1 MHRKLLTYNN
11 SRIYYET
18 EGNGPPVMFVH
29 GFGEDG
35 RVWHYQRAFLKS
47 HFHLII
53 PDLPGSGK
61 SDLLSVPAERT
72 ASMIEMYADSMK
84 QVLDR
89 ENIKQCT
96 LIGHS
101 MGGYVALAFAQH
113 YPERLNALGLVH
125 STAFADNED
134 KKATRRKGIAFIQ
147 RYGAQEFLKQSIPNL
162 FGSAFTLQH
171 PEQIE
176 TLMKDAGNFTAAA
189 LVQYYG
195 AMIKRPDRTETLKKL
210 TIPVLFIIGEE
221 DKSVS
226 LEDSLKQC
234 YLPAKAFINILP
246 DTAHMGM
253 WERKDQA
260 NDTVMKFLNYVCDA

>member
-1 MHRKLLTYNN
+1 MQEKWLAYHN
-11 SRIYYET
+11 SRICYET
-18 EGNGPPVMFVH
+18 EGKGAPVVLVH

-35 RVWHYQRAFLKS
+35 RVWKHQRERLQS

-53 PDLPGSGK
+53 PDLPGSGR
-61 SDLLSVPAERT
+61 SGMLSIAPEHA
-72 ASMIEMYADSMK
+72 ASAMEIYADGIK

-89 ENIKQCT
+89 EAVKQCT

-101 MGGYVALAFAQH
+101 MGGYVALAFAH
-113 YPERLNALGLVH
+113 RYPERLNALGLVH
-125 STAFADNED
+125 STAFADSEQ
-134 KKATRRKGIAFIQ
+134 KIATRRKGIAFIQ
-147 RYGAQEFLKQSIPNL
+147 RYGAQEFLKQSIPHL
-162 FGSAFTLQH
+162 FGAAFTRQH

-176 TLMKDAGNFTAAA
+176 ALTGRAGNFTAAA
-189 LVQYYG
+189 LVQYYE
-195 AMIKRPDRTETLKKL
+195 AMIKRPDSTATLKKL

-234 YLPAKAFINILP
+234 HFPVKALINILP

-253 WERKDQA
+253 WEQKDQA
-260 NDTVMKFLNYVCDA
+260 NDTVVKFLNYACDG